1 MIRSVPFDFPRVVVV
16 FDEGHGLGKS
26 HLLQDIS
33 RVPQRLDLK
42 IEDVLLT
49 RGVGLAQHLV
59 QKDSSDLQ
67 VWN

>member
-1 MIRSVPFDFPRVVVV
+1 MLVAIDFPRVVIV
-16 FDEGHGLGKS
+16 FYEGHGLGKS
-26 HLLQDIS
+26 DLLQDIS

-49 RGVGLAQHLV
+49 RGVGFAQHLI